1 MAINF
6 SRSASQIIGQY
17 YVFMRNGFEG
27 YKEIHQRTMDVAHHL
42 VDGIKKMGI
51 FTMYEEATE
60 IPILCW
66 SLDPAAGKKWTLYDL
81 DDRLRMHGWQV
92 PAYPLPANMQDVTC
106 QRIVTRA
113 DLSMTM
119 ADKFLKDMAA
129 EIKNLDNANIIGSAD
144 TNIAPSKHFD
154 HSGRPA
160 TKATK

>member
-1 MAINF
+1 
-6 SRSASQIIGQY
+6 
-17 YVFMRNGFEG
+17 
-27 YKEIHQRTMDVAHHL
+27 MDVAHHL
-42 VDGIKKMGI
+42 VEGIKALGI

-92 PAYPLPANMQDVTC
+92 PAYPLPANMEKVTC

-129 EIKNLDNANIIGSAD
+129 EIKNLDNASVIGAQDSNISAGSFNH
-144 TNIAPSKHFD
+144 T
-154 HSGRPA
+154 GR
-160 TKATK
+160 